1 MIVVVWCKPLKVRH
15 LHYWKVRWKHTTL
28 THLRI
33 CIWEAYASSAIRAKK
48 RGELQS
54 SLQAR
59 TRSLFN
65 KQILLLQN
73 AALQRFKS
81 TVLDNVTDPGY
92 ETETSVALR
101 RVDDWFAR
109 NAEALLVPSMRLSF
123 RSFRQEAHNALH
135 THGDGASNSPT
146 AKLQAMQHMG

>member
-1 MIVVVWCKPLKVRH
+1 MNRWTSEVDRGRVVQAFESKASAL
-15 LHYWKVRWKHTTL
+15 LESALETYDADSLAHT
-28 THLRI
+28 
-33 CIWEAYASSAIRAKK
+33 SSAIRAKK

-109 NAEALLVPSMRLSF
+109 NAKALLVPSMRLSF

-135 THGDGASNSPT
+135 THGDGASNSPA
-146 AKLQAMQHMG
+146 AKL